1 MRSIT
6 AIFKHFKNDFNDCN
20 ETCELFDKDGNL
32 IGKFSGGIYD
42 VGGYLYVLQ
51 NGYLY
56 DIVLH
61 ENGEYTLVKHEGSF
75 PLYSLNHHNE

>member
-1 MRSIT
+1 MCSIT
-6 AIFKHFKNDFNDCN
+6 AIFKHFENYRDG
-20 ETCELFDKDGNL
+20 TCELFDKDGNL

-42 VGGYLYVLQ
+42 IGGYLYVLQ

-75 PLYSLNHHNE
+75 PL